1 MSFTHLTAAPSTTST
16 STTRD
21 YPKIDVELSVI
32 PCSGSEGSWTPE
44 EHVHPRQWSQARKA
58 YDTCL
63 IVFLEFFTTMI
74 STAGSPIAGHIHGDL
89 NLSPVAAT
97 CVFVSTYLIGQT
109 VGGVFFPPWSESFG
123 RKKLYV
129 ISTGLYSLS
138 CILVGRIP
146 TIPGIVVGRF
156 IGGLLSSVPTIVAT
170 GSIEDLWDTNARV
183 WWLYWWSLVANLG
196 ILTGPVFSDLV
207 MRSTHWTWVFYTA
220 AIVTACVTMLLLTIR
235 ESRPSV
241 VLARAQALT
250 EVQGPSTNITSPGK
264 VFPSTHEKLD
274 LLRPLR
280 LFFTEP
286 IVFLAAVISAIAF
299 GLVYLFTEVLP
310 LVYVDM
316 GFTDASM
323 NLPFLPLAIGM
334 VFSVLTRLYDR
345 RVLAK
350 KMSRSL
356 PLTPESKFTGFILG
370 APLLAIFLWCFAFTI
385 PPYTTSVHWA
395 VPTIALIPIGYA
407 VNEFDY
413 VLAGYLTDCYQTYS
427 ASAFAALSLSRSILC
442 SAFPLLGRVLFDSL
456 GFNVATSVFATLA
469 TVLCAVPPVLLRYGG
484 TLRAKSAFASKNPRD
499 LASL

>member
-1 MSFTHLTAAPSTTST
+1 M
-16 STTRD
+16 RN
-21 YPKIDVELSVI
+21 YPKIDVELSVV
-32 PCSGSEGSWTPE
+32 PYSRGEGTWTPE

-74 STAGSPIAGHIHGDL
+74 STAGSPVAGHIYGDL
-89 NLSPVAAT
+89 GISPVSAT
-97 CVFVSTYLIGQT
+97 CIFVSTYLIGQT
-109 VGGVFFPPWSESFG
+109 IGGVFFPPWSESFG

-138 CILVGRIP
+138 CILVGRVP

-156 IGGLLSSVPTIVAT
+156 VGGLLSSVPTIVAA

-220 AIVTACVTMLLLTIR
+220 AIVTACVTMLLLTIK

-241 VLARAQALT
+241 VLAMAQALS
-250 EVQGPSTNITSPGK
+250 EVQGLSSNTTSPGT
-264 VFPSTHEKLD
+264 VFPSTREKLD

-280 LFFTEP
+280 FFFTEP
-286 IVFLAAVISAIAF
+286 IVFLAAVVSAIAF

-334 VFSVLTRLYDR
+334 VFSALTRLYDR
-345 RVLAK
+345 RVLAER
-350 KMSRSL
+350 MSRSL
-356 PLTPESKFTGFILG
+356 PLTPESKFAGFIIG
-370 APLLAIFLWCFAFTI
+370 APLLAIGLWWFAWTI
-385 PPYTTSVHWA
+385 PPYTTSAHWA
-395 VPTIALIPIGYA
+395 IPTVALVPIGYA

-427 ASAFAALSLSRSILC
+427 ASGYAAMSLVRSTLSST
-442 SAFPLLGRVLFDSL
+442 FPLLGRALFDSL
-456 GFNVATSVFATLA
+456 DSNMASSVFAALA
-469 TVLCAVPPVLLRYGG
+469 TVLCVVPPLLLRYGS
-484 TLRAKSAFASKNPRD
+484 TLRAKSAFASKDSRD
-499 LASL
+499 LANL

>member
-1 MSFTHLTAAPSTTST
+1 
-16 STTRD
+16 
-21 YPKIDVELSVI
+21 
-32 PCSGSEGSWTPE
+32 
-44 EHVHPRQWSQARKA
+44 
-58 YDTCL
+58 
-63 IVFLEFFTTMI
+63 
-74 STAGSPIAGHIHGDL
+74 
-89 NLSPVAAT
+89 
-97 CVFVSTYLIGQT
+97 
-109 VGGVFFPPWSESFG
+109 
-123 RKKLYV
+123 
-129 ISTGLYSLS
+129 
-138 CILVGRIP
+138 
-146 TIPGIVVGRF
+146 
-156 IGGLLSSVPTIVAT
+156 
-170 GSIEDLWDTNARV
+170 
-183 WWLYWWSLVANLG
+183 
-196 ILTGPVFSDLV
+196 
-207 MRSTHWTWVFYTA
+207 
-220 AIVTACVTMLLLTIR
+220 MLLLTIR

>member
-1 MSFTHLTAAPSTTST
+1 MSLLHLTAAPSTAST
-16 STTRD
+16 STTPD
-21 YPKIDVELSVI
+21 YPKIDVEISVT

-74 STAGSPIAGHIHGDL
+74 STAGSPVAGHIYGDL

-97 CVFVSTYLIGQT
+97 CIFVSTYLIGQAI
-109 VGGVFFPPWSESFG
+109 GGVFFPPWSESFG

-138 CILVGRIP
+138 CILVGKVP
-146 TIPGIVVGRF
+146 TIPGIVVGRS

-241 VLARAQALT
+241 VLARAQALNK
-250 EVQGPSTNITSPGK
+250 VQGPSTHATPPGK

-286 IVFLAAVISAIAF
+286 IVFLAAVTSAIAF

-334 VFSVLTRLYDR
+334 VLSGLTRLYDR
-345 RVLAK
+345 RVLAER
-350 KMSRSL
+350 MSRSL

-370 APLLAIFLWCFAFTI
+370 SVLLAIFLWVFAWTI
-385 PPYTTSVHWA
+385 PPYTTSTHWA
-395 VPTIALIPIGYA
+395 IPTVALVPIGYA

-413 VLAGYLTDCYQTYS
+413 VLAGYLTDSYQTYS
-427 ASAFAALSLSRSILC
+427 ASAFAALSLSRATLC
-442 SAFPLLGRVLFDSL
+442 ATFPLLGRALFDSL
-456 GFNVATSVFATLA
+456 DLNVATSVFATLA
-469 TVLCAVPPVLLRYGG
+469 TVLCAVPPMLL
-484 TLRAKSAFASKNPRD
+484 S
-499 LASL
+499 